1 MRATVYQEFRG
12 RAAFGAFSAVALA
25 CLAVSPACERPGKPP
40 AALEGPAS
48 VPSRG
53 LTIHFSKLVPFAP
66 ESLLGY
72 RGGAT
77 AASTSRFGEVAV
89 SEIERSYSNGTREL
103 KLRIVDTNINRGA
116 KARLGEAF
124 ENSEKLGKPLLTSSA
139 IGYVEL
145 EKLTGRA
152 QADLVVADRLLV
164 TVAAENA
171 DGTEA
176 LERFCAALDLHALAR
191 VVRDEAPA
199 P

>member
-1 MRATVYQEFRG
+1 MRATVYQESRG
-12 RAAFGAFSAVALA
+12 RAAFGAVSAVALA
-25 CLAVSPACERPGKPP
+25 CLAASLACERPGKPA
-40 AALEGPAS
+40 AALEGPAP

-89 SEIERSYSNGTREL
+89 SEIERSYSNGEQGL
-103 KLRIVDTNINRGA
+103 KLRIVDSNINRGA
-116 KARLGEAF
+116 KARPGEAF
-124 ENSEKLGKPLLTSSA
+124 EDDERLGKPLLMASTV
-139 IGYVEL
+139 GFVEL
-145 EKLTGRA
+145 EKQSGRA

-164 TVAAENA
+164 TVASESA
-171 DGTEA
+171 DGTLEI
-176 LERFCAALDLHALAR
+176 ERFCAALDLHGLAR
-191 VVRDEAPA
+191 VVREEAPA